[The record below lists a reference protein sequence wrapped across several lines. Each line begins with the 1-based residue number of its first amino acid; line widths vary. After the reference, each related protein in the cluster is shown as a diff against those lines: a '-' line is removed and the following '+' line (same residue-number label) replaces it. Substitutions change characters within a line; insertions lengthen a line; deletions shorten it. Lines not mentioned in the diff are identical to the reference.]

1 MEGTRLLGID
11 NVPFVQVI
19 VEPQLSQHPTFIESE
34 VHFLTTQHVQQTDLV
49 TEEAAADVDLLTSN
63 NNDLLASK
71 NLLGNNRSQTAQEV
85 AFAIND
91 DRSCGER
98 GHSGLGQQ
106 KRTVSKRDEIHS

>member
-19 VEPQLSQHPTFIESE
+19 VEPQL
-34 VHFLTTQHVQQTDLV
+34 V

-63 NNDLLASK
+63 NNDLLACK

-98 GHSGLGQQ
+98 GHSGALRKG
-106 KRTVSKRDEIHS
+106 D